1 MQFIKTVACIVL
13 VTLILLHYCMTI
25 VRA

>member
-13 VTLILLHYCMTI
+13 VTLILLHDCMTI